1 MTSKKKGT
9 ARRTGPLHFPSRTRT
24 TKDVPP
30 IKKLLGDL
38 GLGDDADKQLLNE
51 FNTARKI
58 HMNRFLDEKILDDK
72 DILDWAD
79 EQCRQKL
86 RRLAKNFLVR
96 HNHGP
101 HFWPDEVSPANA
113 KNYRYPQDSQQ
124 LIKTLTMLFFRQL
137 YHRRSHNIKVRKD
150 KRRNNLFERGDAPDE
165 PIALDLSSD
174 ESDYEYQIYE
184 APESP
189 MSGDSVLLKRE
200 PADSPDLPS
209 IEEIRRT
216 VQTHTMPSDTATSLP
231 SAVQNENVN
240 PETADKSGQPSRT
253 SPVRATKRPLLE
265 PDASSLRAKSP
276 RLNAFRAPTADPFS
290 RDANVRLESVARAVS
305 PRQDLRRSSRKSVP
319 APVAS
324 MGEGSGTNATQELP
338 SEAERNSTDEIVC
351 GFKTAIREVQP
362 TGEDSSSSARI
373 TEDETET
380 TATDQPVKLGSAPLS
395 QKETPATSDPDIEE
409 LSSSYYDTAAARRLL
424 SSHLRGHATNT
435 PTPLQFSFSF
445 HDGSHGDPFSIS
457 AIEFF
462 TMTLRQFMDVLPLN
476 DKEMIIGLCIRQ
488 YGPKFC
494 LRQVYLYNEAVFG
507 NIRQQFLRC
516 IESDTRDVKNHG
528 KRLDY
533 EISIEPL
540 RDFPHKSPAST
551 SELINDDT
559 SPRDISN
566 MLHDAL
572 APR

>member
-9 ARRTGPLHFPSRTRT
+9 ARRSGPFLFSSRTRT

-30 IKKLLGDL
+30 IKKLLGEL
-38 GLGDDADKQLLNE
+38 GFGDDADKKLLNE
-51 FNTARKI
+51 FNTARKF
-58 HMNRFLDEKILDDK
+58 HMNRFLEEKIIDDK
-72 DILDWAD
+72 DILEWSS
-79 EQCRQKL
+79 EPCKHKI
-86 RRLAKNFLVR
+86 RRLAKDFLVR
-96 HNHGP
+96 QNHGP

-137 YHRRSHNIKVRKD
+137 YNRRSHNIKVRKE
-150 KRRNNLFERGDAPDE
+150 KRRTNLFERGDAPDE

-174 ESDYEYQIYE
+174 ESDYEYQVFDGP
-184 APESP
+184 ASP
-189 MSGDSVLLKRE
+189 MSDESYLKRE

-209 IEEIRRT
+209 LEEIGRT
-216 VQTHTMPSDTATSLP
+216 VQRQTIPSDAVTSLP
-231 SAVQNENVN
+231 RVVQDENENMN
-240 PETADKSGQPSRT
+240 PEASHESSQPSRT
-253 SPVRATKRPLLE
+253 SPVLATKRPLLE
-265 PDASSLRAKSP
+265 SEASTLRTKSP
-276 RLNAFRAPTADPFS
+276 RLNGFRAPTADPFS
-290 RDANVRLESVARAVS
+290 HDPNVRLESVARAVS

-324 MGEGSGTNATQELP
+324 MGEGSGTNDSQELS
-338 SEAERNSTDEIVC
+338 SEVERNATDEIVC
-351 GFKTAIREVQP
+351 GFKTAIRSVP
-362 TGEDSSSSARI
+362 PPGENSSSRI
-373 TEDETET
+373 SENETET
-380 TATDQPVKLGSAPLS
+380 TAADQPAVKLGSTPLS
-395 QKETPATSDPDIEE
+395 QKDTTATSEPDIEE
-409 LSSSYYDTAAARRLL
+409 LSSNSYDTAAARRLL
-424 SSHLRGHATNT
+424 SSHIRGHTTNT

-457 AIEFF
+457 AVEFF
-462 TMTLRQFMDVLPLN
+462 TMTLRQFMDVLPMN

-540 RDFPHKSPAST
+540 TD
-551 SELINDDT
+551 
-559 SPRDISN
+559 
-566 MLHDAL
+566 
-572 APR
+572 